1 MRSEVSLS
9 RNRAGSW
16 RQNVTRNEV
25 TPETYQ
31 AHMPVCAP
39 ICTHT
44 CTHRLSKHIC
54 LCVHTH
60 VHTHICTHRLSKHI
74 YPYAHTHAHTD
85 SASTCACM
93 YTHVHAHTQVHCQ
106 MCHLLPVLESGLF
119 QMVQTALLGVQ
130 HRPEC
135 CGERVKVTYQLR
147 TMGKSWC
154 FSAPLLAHFVKR
166 RDSLL
171 CLHWRV
177 LCVPASSSRNR
188 KTWHSSLQ
196 SQSNCMVRDLT
207 HCIYFKTYKK
217 KLYSKINMK
226 LQSTFIL

>member
-1 MRSEVSLS
+1 
-9 RNRAGSW
+9 
-16 RQNVTRNEV
+16 
-25 TPETYQ
+25 
-31 AHMPVCAP
+31 
-39 ICTHT
+39 
-44 CTHRLSKHIC
+44 
-54 LCVHTH
+54 
-60 VHTHICTHRLSKHI
+60 
-74 YPYAHTHAHTD
+74 
-85 SASTCACM
+85 
-93 YTHVHAHTQVHCQ
+93 
-106 MCHLLPVLESGLF
+106 MCHLLPALESGLF

-154 FSAPLLAHFVKR
+154 FSGPLLAHFVKR

-171 CLHWRV
+171 CPHWHV

-196 SQSNCMVRDLT
+196 SQSKCMVRDLT

-226 LQSTFIL
+226 LPKQFYTVSVRVFWGHASWPPNCRTVWWKKPLWSLGLFFILKSLKLNTSPALWDSSTSCI